1 MYGAFS
7 GSLNCYAFGVKTVIH
22 MVVFFNAFN
31 ALSMHTAFISYSIQD
46 LGSVFLYFCCIQNR
60 FLSSTAF
67 RLNLQ
72 IDVLV

>member
-22 MVVFFNAFN
+22 MVFFSM
-31 ALSMHTAFISYSIQD
+31 LSMHTAFISYSIQD

-72 IDVLV
+72 IDVLI